1 MWADLLKDR
10 LPAKIFRWKTPSS
23 SLGPSCALWLD
34 WQIPLKEII
43 WMEQQC
49 ECKFICMRFSPKK
62 LWGCTKPLRA
72 CDLKKYIRFTMGRR
86 VFQIRADSIGE
97 PWVPRLFSLPPAKDA
112 HMWRSW
118 EMKFLHDD
126 RAQHTVLN
134 YYSPNRPINP
144 DSVRVRFPWMRG
156 ELLPEVTGGTESG
169 MGPRQSMVTR
179 PRVPPLR
186 LILIARP

>member
-1 MWADLLKDR
+1 MEDSFQFCRALLCLVAWLAD
-10 LPAKIFRWKTPSS
+10 TTE
-23 SLGPSCALWLD
+23 GNHLD
-34 WQIPLKEII
+34 GTT
-43 WMEQQC
+43 
-49 ECKFICMRFSPKK
+49 MRVQVHMYEVFPKK

-144 DSVRVRFPWMRG
+144 DRVRVRLPWMRG

-169 MGPRQSMVTR
+169 MGPRQSVVTR

-186 LILIARP
+186 LILLARP